1 MMMAM
6 AQNRTNPDVAEYYIK
21 GYLSIERGNDG
32 KPVYK
37 LSDIQKRGIS
47 FDDPGML
54 MWGEKTTQEDVMFQF
69 THYATDYAGGITTPL
84 DFWRYD
90 ETINEWQPD
99 IETRQG
105 NAGVQDKKSMMV
117 MLVLDCSNSVKNDFG
132 LEQEAA
138 KDFIRRLL
146 DASRGKGNVKIG
158 VVCFSKISETEF
170 YPISPLTTD
179 SYYDM
184 CRFING
190 RTPQNGTALY
200 YAMDK
205 AIDAMESYCNTHNLS
220 NEPLSSAMMVTFTD
234 GLDQTSRDED
244 RSIYTADDYKIELL
258 RKLQYKKING
268 VPLQK
273 KIVLVPG
280 IDLITDAQRNKFF
293 EIGESLGE
301 AKRLS
306 NMSELGQEFKYIAE
320 GLINEWAVLNCFV
333 PNSFKGR
340 VAWTYPSRKQVVV
353 EKPKEL
359 KGNGKFFFGIN
370 VGVGLSNLY
379 YYNDYTNN
387 DSHTEHNLA
396 LTGGFDMA
404 LPIGNRINLG
414 AFVSGGYEFVY
425 DGGIMEVGPLML
437 INFNNGGSIYL
448 GGGYTYCWSI
458 SYGCN
463 LRLGYK
469 FHNLYLF
476 GDFIHTSSTDS
487 YWGVHDYDYCRA
499 NVLLINIG
507 YSF

>member
-1 MMMAM
+1 MRKGILLTSICALSMMMAM

-21 GYLSIERGNDG
+21 GYLSIERGDDG

-47 FDDPGML
+47 FDDPGMM

-69 THYATDYAGGITTPL
+69 THYATDYVGGITTPL

-200 YAMDK
+200 YSMDK
-205 AIDAMESYCNTHNLS
+205 AIDAMESYCNTHDLS

-353 EKPKEL
+353 EKPKESRQ
-359 KGNGKFFFGIN
+359 KGKIFFGVN
-370 VGVGLSNLY
+370 GGVGTSNWYDYPNRLHGMSLSGGL
-379 YYNDYTNN
+379 D
-387 DSHTEHNLA
+387 LA
-396 LTGGFDMA
+396 FPLGTSV
-404 LPIGNRINLG
+404 NLG
-414 AFVSGGYEFVY
+414 AFVSGGYETAYESLF
-425 DGGIMEVGPLML
+425 GNFGALGL
-437 INFNNGGSIYL
+437 INFKKGGSLYFGV
-448 GGGYTYCWSI
+448 GGLCFYEGLALCY
-458 SYGCN
+458 
-463 LRLGYK
+463 RLGYV
-469 FHNLYLF
+469 FENGLYLF
-476 GDFIHTSSTDS
+476 GEVCS
-487 YWGVHDYDYCRA
+487 YPVPEFGVNDMTMLH
-499 NVLLINIG
+499 IG